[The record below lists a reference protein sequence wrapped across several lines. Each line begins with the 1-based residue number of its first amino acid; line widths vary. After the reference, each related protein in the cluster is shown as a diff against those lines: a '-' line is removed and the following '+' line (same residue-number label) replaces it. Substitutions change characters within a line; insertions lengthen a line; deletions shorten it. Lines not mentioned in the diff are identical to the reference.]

1 MRALIESL
9 PYVAVGV
16 PFTAIGVL
24 KIYGRWKGIVGGGG
38 KPMSCR
44 LMGSCPTW
52 TRHVNIIMTWLFFV
66 IGIVML
72 GLATITILGETAQPN
87 ARATILTGHASC

>member
-1 MRALIESL
+1 MHALIESL
-9 PYVAVGV
+9 PLIAVGV

-38 KPMSCR
+38 RPMSYR

-52 TRHVNIIMTWLFFV
+52 TRHVNLIMTWLFFV

-72 GLATITILGETAQPN
+72 GLAALTIFGKN
-87 ARATILTGHASC
+87 A